1 MKLSAIRSGGL
12 KADSFDLAGAGLILD
27 RSTDRPV
34 LPLAAPMAKDPSIA
48 GAKAAALARATGAG
62 LPVLPG
68 FVITTEG
75 CAEIEAAG
83 GSRLVEGELKGALK
97 TAWRTLSFD
106 GSRSLVVRSSS
117 TAEDGGESS
126 MAGMFTS
133 LLDVDGWDEFLE
145 AVESVLRSGKVIDLG
160 GRQTGSAPMAVL
172 VQPHLDAATGGILFG
187 MDPVTGRRDHLSVVS
202 ASGGPDAL
210 VSGEVEGVHHLMR
223 KNGRLVGRH
232 DRSQDLLS
240 LRRRRALAQ
249 LAARAAHHFGGP
261 QDIEWAFDESGVLY
275 MFQSRPVT
283 AVGTQASGPVLG
295 PGPVAETFPDPLS
308 TLEVDLWIPA
318 LRDAV
323 ISALHIAGSASKRK
337 VARSQVVL
345 TVGGRVA
352 ADLELFGIATKK
364 RTFWQK
370 IDPVPPARRMAA
382 AWRVGRLRAALP
394 MIASSLVVRVDDDLA
409 ALPDFGDLS
418 DADLMN
424 VIQRV
429 RQTLVSLHGH
439 EVLAGLLDDPASEG
453 APTGASAALRALSLG
468 HAEGF
473 SDEAIMSMNPEVLA
487 LTPPAIGPA
496 PILPETGTMSLSN
509 VPPGGALGP
518 REALRMRVRWV
529 QELSARA
536 AWELGVRL
544 ARSGRLASSEQ
555 VAHVSLCELSV
566 LVEGGS
572 APADIAARIAPTTPP
587 LPAMFKLDDQNNP
600 VPVQLGVGLG
610 DGRGAGGGRGMGKV
624 WTGKDPEPGAVLVVR
639 TLDPALAPLLPHL
652 GGLVAETG
660 SVLSHLAILAREF
673 GVPTVVG
680 VEGALDRFAD
690 GSVVVVD
697 GTTGEVSEV
706 AEA

>member
-27 RSTDRPV
+27 RATDRPV
-34 LPLAAPMAKDPSIA
+34 LPLAAPTAKDPSIA

-68 FVITTEG
+68 FAITTEG
-75 CAEIEAAG
+75 CAAIEAAG
-83 GSRLVEGELKGALK
+83 GSKNIQGELKGALK

-106 GSRSLVVRSSS
+106 GSRTLVVRSSS
-117 TAEDGGESS
+117 TAEDGNESS

-133 LLDVDGWDEFLE
+133 LLDIDGWDEFLN
-145 AVESVLRSGKVIDLG
+145 AVETVLRSGKVIDLG
-160 GRQTGSAPMAVL
+160 GHQTGSAPMAVL
-172 VQPHLDAATGGILFG
+172 VQPHLEAVTGGILFG
-187 MDPVTGRRDHLSVVS
+187 MDPVTGRRDHLAVVS

-249 LAARAAHHFGGP
+249 LAARAEHHFGGP
-261 QDIEWAFDESGVLY
+261 QDIEWAFDEAGVLY

-323 ISALHIAGSASKRK
+323 TSALHIAGSASKRK

-394 MIASSLVVRVDDDLA
+394 VIASNLVERVDDDLA
-409 ALPDFGDLS
+409 ALPDLTDLTDS
-418 DADLMN
+418 ELLN

-429 RQTLVSLHGH
+429 RRTLVSLHGH
-439 EVLAGLLDDPASEG
+439 EVLAGLLDDPASDG
-453 APTGASAALRALSLG
+453 AQTGASAALRALSLG

-473 SDEAIMSMNPEVLA
+473 SDEQIMSMSPEVLA

-496 PILPETGTMSLSN
+496 PILPETGAMSLSN
-509 VPPGGALGP
+509 VPADGELGP

-529 QELSARA
+529 QELSART
-536 AWELGVRL
+536 AWELGTRL
-544 ARSGRLASSEQ
+544 ALSGRLASAEQ
-555 VAHVSLCELSV
+555 VAHLSLCELSV

-600 VPVQLGVGLG
+600 VPVQLGLEPGA
-610 DGRGAGGGRGMGKV
+610 GRGAGGGRGMGRV
-624 WTGKDPEPGAVLVVR
+624 STGKAPEPGAVLVVR
-639 TLDPALAPLLPHL
+639 TLDPALAPLLPQL